1 MTERNSRDIFDRE
14 ISESGGNLYNTSAQ
28 LSCKMSNSRLSAS
41 IANITDF
48 KGKKII
54 DVGCGDGVFTSELL
68 EFSPNSI
75 LGIDSSELSIDVA
88 KKNIG
93 TNSKIEFV
101 VKDICDL
108 KKIDKFFDIA
118 IVRGVLHHLD
128 DISAGIAN
136 ISSIAKE
143 VVVLEPNA
151 YNLMVRV
158 VLKISK
164 WHIERGEKVIS
175 PSFLISE
182 FKKSQFC
189 MSDYKFFNLVPLFCP
204 DYIAHTL
211 KFFEPVVEK
220 FPIVNKLFCGSYVA
234 KFKRNSD

>member
-1 MTERNSRDIFDRE
+1 MN
-14 ISESGGNLYNTSAQ
+14 A
-28 LSCKMSNSRLSAS
+28 SRLSTS
-41 IANITDF
+41 IADMTDF
-48 KGKKII
+48 KDKKII
-54 DVGCGDGVFTSELL
+54 DIGCGDGAFTFEFL
-68 EFSPNSI
+68 EFSPDSI
-75 LGIDSSELSIDVA
+75 LGIDNSELSIEVA

-93 TNSKIEFV
+93 SKSKIQFAVE
-101 VKDICDL
+101 DIYNL
-108 KKIDKFFDIA
+108 KKIGKHFDIA

-164 WHIERGEKVIS
+164 WHIQRGEKVI
-175 PSFLISE
+175 PSSYLISE
-182 FKKSQFC
+182 FKKSKFWI
-189 MSDYKFFNLVPLFCP
+189 SDYKYCNLVPLFCP

-211 KFFEPVVEK
+211 KCFQPVVERTP
-220 FPIVNKLFCGSYVA
+220 FINRFFCGSYVA
-234 KFKRNSD
+234 KFEKSSD